1 MEQLNLW
8 KKDRRDVLHK
18 FENQIASYYDVL
30 NETDDKISY
39 AEHINPHKGKA
50 ICNMEYEDYV
60 DIKKEDLKGLTYDQI
75 LLFLKNIKQQ
85 DRIDQFKKLLKS
97 RNISFEADL
106 FTWYNEDLA

>member
-8 KKDRRDVLHK
+8 KKDRRDVLRESK
-18 FENQIASYYDVL
+18 NQIASYYDVL
-30 NETDDKISY
+30 KETADKISY

-60 DIKKEDLKGLTYDQI
+60 DVKKEDLKRLTYDQI
-75 LLFLKNIKQQ
+75 LLFIKNTKPQE
-85 DRIDQFKKLLKS
+85 RIDQLKKLLKS